1 MEIIKDDPK
10 MISMETLKSRI
21 YPLNMYTVHVYMYYK
36 RYGTLEL
43 WRYNIIEEII

>member
-21 YPLNMYTVHVYMYYK
+21 NSLNMYMCTCITRGM
-36 RYGTLEL
+36 EL
-43 WRYNIIEEII
+43 KSYEEII